1 MLNSEMLR
9 LRFLSD
15 VDALQIKRKK
25 FSEFALQITLFR
37 LKASLKK
44 MKKSETDKSDHS
56 LTNLI

>member
-1 MLNSEMLR
+1 MLR